1 MEKKVYGSM
10 TEEVKALINDFMAT
24 VEGGECERKEI
35 VAFIKEHIS
44 NKETLTDGVVA
55 GAIKIMV
62 ANNELVVV
70 QRARYKK
77 GVKAENQSMK
87 EKVIALLENFQKDLS
102 KVTTVSL
109 MEVSSSDI
117 EFIKKINE
125 ISNQLESEIWKL
137 DEVAEDK
144 TEQATAEPEKENK
157 KANKAIPV

>member
-1 MEKKVYGSM
+1 MEKTFSSM
-10 TEEVKALINDFMAT
+10 TEEVKALINNFMAT
-24 VEGGECERKEI
+24 IESGECERKEI
-35 VAFIKEHIS
+35 VAYIKENIID
-44 NKETLTDGVVA
+44 KEKLSDGIIA

-62 ANNELVVV
+62 ANNELVVI

-87 EKVIALLENFQKDLS
+87 EKVIALLEGFQKDLS

-109 MEVSSSDI
+109 MEVSPNDI

-125 ISNQLESEIWKL
+125 ISNQLECEIWKL

-157 KANKAIPV
+157 KANKATPV